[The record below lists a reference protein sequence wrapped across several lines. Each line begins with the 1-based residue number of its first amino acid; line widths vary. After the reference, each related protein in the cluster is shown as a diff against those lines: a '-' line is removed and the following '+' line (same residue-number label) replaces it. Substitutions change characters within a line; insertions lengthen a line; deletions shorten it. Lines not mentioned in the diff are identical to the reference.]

1 MDGKVIWLRDAHNT
15 ATVEWY
21 VTTDK
26 AAEGVTS
33 IREEWFAGRRFVRRV
48 LSVHGRPPTRIS
60 HPHNA

>member
-21 VTTDK
+21 VTTGK

-33 IREEWFAGRRFVRRV
+33 IREEWVAVPVRSSRDTGFA
-48 LSVHGRPPTRIS
+48 PPS
-60 HPHNA
+60 DKQ